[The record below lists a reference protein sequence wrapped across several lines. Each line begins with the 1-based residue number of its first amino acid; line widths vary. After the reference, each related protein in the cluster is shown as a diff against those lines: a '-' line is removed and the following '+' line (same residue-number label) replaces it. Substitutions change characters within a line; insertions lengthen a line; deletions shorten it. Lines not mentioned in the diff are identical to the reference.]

1 MKKIVTLLLITSII
15 STAVFGQE
23 YRKQFI
29 KGNISEKNDMNFIQ
43 KEEESEKNILSAI
56 SKLIKNKKYYYK
68 SLREELKQSPLTTNC
83 YDITNLL
90 LQKSIDSNEILYFVD
105 DSGDLNVM
113 MILYLAFAQNG
124 DRNHYLIKVTK

>member
-1 MKKIVTLLLITSII
+1 MDSLNSSWNT
-15 STAVFGQE
+15 
-23 YRKQFI
+23 
-29 KGNISEKNDMNFIQ
+29 KND
-43 KEEESEKNILSAI
+43 LSNECQY
-56 SKLIKNKKYYYK
+56 IKDENGN
-68 SLREELKQSPLTTNC
+68 PLYGTTNC